1 MWKLA
6 IRTSCKVRA
15 DMAYSCNPFFSY
27 LTKEIATVGDR
38 LKRLRC
44 DRLLQIANGHKLGCT
59 RPASLT
65 ALTVGSVW
73 QQDFATLI
81 PLIPSSL
88 VTWRIAF

>member
-6 IRTSCKVRA
+6 IRTSFKVRE
-15 DMAYSCNPFFSY
+15 DMAYLCNPFFSY
-27 LTKEIATVGDR
+27 LTKKIATVGDR

-44 DRLLQIANGHKLGCT
+44 DQLLQIASGHKLGCT

-65 ALTVGSVW
+65 ALTVGFVW
-73 QQDFATLI
+73 LQGFVTLI
-81 PLIPSSL
+81 PLIPSSP